1 MKTGNMIDYTTTD
14 RAFEAV
20 ALAHLKSRYK
30 TIGALNQEWG
40 TTFPVPRGDTI
51 MGDSWNPILAVA
63 RESLLVPVLD
73 NASLEKQMGP
83 LDQANARWGG
93 LGHWDA
99 PDKPTTFKNWGEVA
113 TFIRSLLQ
121 RAGRNRLPPVTGT

>member
-1 MKTGNMIDYTTTD
+1 
-14 RAFEAV
+14 
-20 ALAHLKSRYK
+20 
-30 TIGALNQEWG
+30 
-40 TTFPVPRGDTI
+40 

-63 RESLLVPVLD
+63 RESLSVPVLD

-93 LGHWDA
+93 LGSWDA

-113 TFIRSLLQ
+113 TFLNRLLQ
-121 RAGRNRLPPVTGT
+121 RAGRNHLHP